1 MDVIKDAG
9 ASVVNGLLGESP
21 PLVGYRFAAVL
32 LTGLVPQI
40 APVDLRFKEISG
52 LKVTRSLAGDQDWG
66 LLKPTIQRRTLTFK
80 RGMPNMPTP
89 LQAVQLGEQA
99 FWQERLLRTDILI
112 ATLSDTPIPY
122 PTKAWLVPRA
132 FLESI
137 EWDGLNADTNGLM
150 IESMSYSYSTLIPV
164 PI

>member
-1 MDVIKDAG
+1 MN
-9 ASVVNGLLGESP
+9 VVDSLLGEAP
-21 PLVGYRFAAVL
+21 PLVGYRFAVVL

-40 APVDLRFKEISG
+40 TPVDLRFKEVSG

-80 RGMPNMPTP
+80 RGMPSMPTP
-89 LQAVQLGEQA
+89 LQVTQLLEQA
-99 FWQERLLRTDILI
+99 FWKERLLRTDILI

-122 PTKAWLVPRA
+122 PTKAWLAPRA
-132 FLESI
+132 FLEGI
-137 EWDGLNADTNGLM
+137 EWDGLNADTNGLL
-150 IESMSYSYSTLIPV
+150 IESMSYSYSDLIPV

>member
-1 MDVIKDAG
+1 MGLAD
-9 ASVVNGLLGESP
+9 SLLGKAP

-32 LTGLVPQI
+32 LTGLLPQL
-40 APVDLRFKEISG
+40 APVDLRFKEIQG

-80 RGMPNMPTP
+80 RGVPMSPTP
-89 LQAVQLGEQA
+89 LQLTQLLEQG
-99 FWQERLLRTDILI
+99 FWEKRLLRTDILV
-112 ATLSDTPIPY
+112 ATLSEGPIPL
-122 PTKAWLVPRA
+122 PTKAWLIPRA

-137 EWDGLNADTNGLM
+137 EWDSLSADNNSVLV
-150 IESMSYSYSTLIPV
+150 ESMSYSYSQLIPL